1 MSETTKKVS
10 GQRAGATAVKSAII
24 TSKTDTSRQVNVA
37 GGFIEFRYYESILQD
52 GMKGFYVFA
61 DTGNSIDKKTVYE
74 GLPLTGSEPFDF
86 VAEDNFENEL
96 KVRLLV
102 SKTAPLSDKP
112 GKSAMVLPLVSEAYA
127 INDTKNVRAFFPNQK
142 ISDHVTTL
150 ITDFLESEKTLD
162 IEETSNTLK
171 EYGLNRKPYY
181 MLNTFAKKAQPSGG
195 EGKTAGY
202 FFFETAEKMVFKSP
216 SGGDGFSPVL
226 ISLDT

>member
-1 MSETTKKVS
+1 MSETTRKVS

-127 INDTKNVRAFFPNQK
+127 INDTKIQIRYK
-142 ISDHVTTL
+142 
-150 ITDFLESEKTLD
+150 
-162 IEETSNTLK
+162 
-171 EYGLNRKPYY
+171 
-181 MLNTFAKKAQPSGG
+181 
-195 EGKTAGY
+195 
-202 FFFETAEKMVFKSP
+202 
-216 SGGDGFSPVL
+216 
-226 ISLDT
+226 